1 MNIFLITDIHYGK
14 DINYPKLAGEDYVN
28 LFGAKISGLSEK
40 LISEMEKSDLV
51 INLGDFICNENQ
63 EKDIETYKNALSFI
77 SSKIL
82 TKHVPGN
89 HDLLNITR
97 EKWPELVAESKTYY
111 SFDIGGYHHI
121 VLDGTRTEPRGPHY
135 IGDEQLKW
143 LEVDIAKTTLNSIVY
158 CHYPLD
164 NQSMENNYYFKDK
177 PENGSLSNR
186 YFVRRILERSGKV
199 MAVFS
204 GHTHFYNQQEING
217 IMYCTVPSFSENNGT
232 NEPKLEY
239 VVATIS
245 ENQVTAEVK
254 KIDSL

>member
-1 MNIFLITDIHYGK
+1 MKIFLITDIHYGK
-14 DINYPKLAGEDYVN
+14 DINYPRLVGEDYVN
-28 LFGAKISGLSEK
+28 LFGSKISGLSAK
-40 LISEMEKSDLV
+40 LIPEMEKCDLV

-63 EKDIETYKNALSFI
+63 EKDIETYKNALLFT
-77 SSKIL
+77 SSKIP
-82 TKHVPGN
+82 TKYVPGN

-97 EKWPELVAESKTYY
+97 EKWSELIGENNSYY
-111 SFDIGGYHHI
+111 SFDAGGYHHI

-135 IGDEQLKW
+135 VGDEQLKW
-143 LEVDIAKTTLNSIVY
+143 LEDDLAKTSLNSIVY

-164 NQSMENNYYFKDK
+164 NQNMENNYYFKDK

-199 MAVFS
+199 LVVFG
-204 GHTHFYNQQEING
+204 GHTHFYNQQIMKG
-217 IMYCTVPSFSENNGT
+217 IMYCTVPSFSENNGA

-239 VVATIS
+239 VIATLTDNHI
-245 ENQVTAEVK
+245 TTEVK